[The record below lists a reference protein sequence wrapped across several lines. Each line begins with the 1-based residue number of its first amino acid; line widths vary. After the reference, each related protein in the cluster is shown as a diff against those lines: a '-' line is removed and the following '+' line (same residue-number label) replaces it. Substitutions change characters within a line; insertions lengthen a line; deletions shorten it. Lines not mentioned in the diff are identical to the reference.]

1 MDVDGTLAFARWVY
15 FLSVMILFG
24 SALFPF
30 YALDK
35 TAAPALAPLP
45 RNINPALALAAA
57 IFAAIWLLCFTAGLS
72 GREGMVDTLRSVL
85 MESDF
90 GTVWFVRLSLVLLLL
105 VISFSGR
112 PELIVGPAFLLLTC
126 EGWQGHAAALGLLA
140 SLTQALH
147 VASAGA
153 WIGGLLPLGLLIAAA
168 QRHPSEVA
176 GVETVLWRFSRFGMM
191 AVALIFFTGAM
202 NTWLMLG
209 SFPDPRNSYGRI
221 LLFKISLFVAMVGL
235 AVYNRYALVSRMKS
249 EPVKSLGTLSR
260 NVALEQIIGF
270 GVLMDVS
277 ALGLMDPYA

>member
-30 YALDK
+30 YALDR

-72 GREGMVDTLRSVL
+72 GREGMVDTLHGVL

-112 PELIVGPAFLLLTC
+112 PELVVGPAFLLLTC

-176 GVETVLWRFSRFGMM
+176 GVETVLWRFSRFGMV

-202 NTWLMLG
+202 TTWLMLG

-249 EPVKSLGTLSR
+249 EPAKSLGTLSR